1 MNGEDLDLDILLELK
16 IKVNESY
23 NGKKIPA
30 SELSLFAEKMDNGE
44 EPKRFYDAKT
54 SNTEEGNV
62 IRGRILLT
70 NDKLIFIGNPG
81 GNRIGAVIKHKDLV
95 GAEIDVNERDK
106 SMATL
111 TLIVEDEMML
121 EYQFEMSR
129 FGLEALANY
138 IMGMAIKEDWL
149 KLWH

>member
-1 MNGEDLDLDILLELK
+1 MNEEDLDLDILLELK
-16 IKVNESY
+16 IKANESY
-23 NGKKIPA
+23 NGKKIPVP
-30 SELSLFAEKMDNGE
+30 ELSLFAEKMDNGE

-54 SNTEEGNV
+54 SNTEEGGV
-62 IRGRILLT
+62 VKGRILLT
-70 NDKLIFIGNPG
+70 NDKLIFIGNPD

-111 TLIVEDEMML
+111 TLIVEGEMML
-121 EYQFEMSR
+121 EYQFEMNR

-138 IMGMAIKEDWL
+138 IMGVVIKEG
-149 KLWH
+149 